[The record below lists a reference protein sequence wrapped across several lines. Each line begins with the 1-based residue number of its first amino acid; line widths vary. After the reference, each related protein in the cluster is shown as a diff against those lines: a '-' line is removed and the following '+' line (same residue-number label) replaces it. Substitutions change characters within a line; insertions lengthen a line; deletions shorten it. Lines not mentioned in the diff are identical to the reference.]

1 MQDLINPI
9 DFGQH
14 FFFDSFEDIRIP
26 QWMASFQWKAGSFGP
41 LTDNAIQFVWN
52 FDQFQ
57 RVGLGNPSGF
67 WAHPFSKDISTFAIY
82 NTYFSKEPCLGQN
95 QVNITAN
102 GISSTASGFLGNAA
116 TAVSATDICGSFGGA
131 DPRTPAG
138 FGTPAGLN
146 RENRPDWDIKNTEAG
161 FRWEFRVSDFRFA
174 LSHWYGWNDLPV
186 FKFPYRQYANKTY
199 RYGCCRKSG

>member
-26 QWMASFQWKAGSFGP
+26 QWMASFQWKAGSIGP
-41 LTDNAIQFVWN
+41 LTDNAFQFVWN

-67 WAHPFSKDISTFAIY
+67 WAHPFAKDISTFAIY
-82 NTYFSKEPCLGQN
+82 NTYFSKEPCMGQN
-95 QVNITAN
+95 QVDTAN
-102 GISSTASGFLGNAA
+102 GVTSSTLLNGGA
-116 TAVSATDICGSFGGA
+116 TVNMSPTDICGSFGA
-131 DPRTPAG
+131 NDPRTPAG

-146 RENRPDWDIKNTEAG
+146 RENRPDWELKNTEAG
-161 FRWEFRVSDFRFA
+161 WRWEVSF
-174 LSHWYGWNDLPV
+174 
-186 FKFPYRQYANKTY
+186 
-199 RYGCCRKSG
+199 